1 VLDTIYL
8 IFYYCS
14 VEKAI
19 PIATNW
25 QAAMAVWSLTLPLPL
40 LVRWLFSKKLVDL
53 FVWNLSTVGFRCSVV
68 SNLVFWIASV
78 LGLYA
83 DHLVT
88 VATTAK
94 ANNHKSATLVG
105 TWLSRCKIQPK
116 RIISG
121 KDRDDL
127 IKLAFFNMVFVAC
140 FVCCPL
146 YEWVWS
152 ELQNNN
158 GNRRLT
164 DDDDW
169 ASTWKTELFVK
180 LPIHALVAEASF
192 FVVHGCLHYVPF
204 LYQAIHSVHHRFR
217 APTAMACVYSH
228 PLEFAVG
235 NVLPI
240 FLGPMVVTNA
250 HPYTCYIWWGLAMLG
265 TCKGHCGYRILGHI
279 DGHEDHHIYYK
290 YNYGGMGL
298 LDHLVGTTPPLK
310 TNNDGENTFSCSNTS
325 NIISSSSTLHRS

>member
-1 VLDTIYL
+1 MV
-8 IFYYCS
+8 
-14 VEKAI
+14 KAL
-19 PIATNW
+19 PIATNL
-25 QAAMAVWSLTLPLPL
+25 QTNKQPGMVLWSLSLPLPL
-40 LVRWLFSKKLVDL
+40 LVLRWFSKKLFDL
-53 FVWNLSTVGFRCSVV
+53 FVWNLSTVGFRCSLV

-88 VATTAK
+88 VALSANTNTKEKTTK
-94 ANNHKSATLVG
+94 NDTSTTNTLVHVG

-152 ELQNNN
+152 ELQN
-158 GNRRLT
+158 GQEGSRRRLT

-169 ASTWKTELFVK
+169 TSIWKTEVFLK
-180 LPIHALVAEASF
+180 LPIHALVAEVSF
-192 FVVHGCLHYVPF
+192 FVVHGCLHYTPF
-204 LYQAIHSVHHRFR
+204 LYKTIHSIHHRFR
-217 APTAMACVYSH
+217 APTAMACVYAH

-240 FLGPMVVTNA
+240 FLGPMLVTNA
-250 HPYTCYIWWGLAMLG
+250 HPYTCYIWWGLAMMG

-310 TNNDGENTFSCSNTS
+310 TTMMTTTQTTTMTKA
-325 NIISSSSTLHRS
+325 STT